1 MSFTGAPN
9 TPLRVQCY
17 VTPSKFTGMMGNLA
31 LAVTEACYLHAQG
44 YTEAIFYGLQNY
56 DSGGDFSAT
65 DKAKIAAIIDIFN
78 SRGLLCSVAFTG
90 TNTLLATIDFNN
102 TMPQK
107 FKALVSENEAWNY
120 SANLPWVSQDASG
133 NKSFYDL
140 IEVFKTY
147 RAALTAAELE
157 LVTYNGW
164 TKSSS
169 PAVSPS
175 PIYDSG
181 LPVLSFDVA
190 ANKIVV
196 QGDFSP
202 LGIAGGKQFE
212 VMGGAANTGANQVV
226 KVVDFPRAG
235 ATTFFEVN
243 NVLQAFGNTE
253 IYCYPNLS
261 NCFSFAVT
269 SRSLTG
275 NVATLNGTFSAGT
288 GLYKLAPGDRIRV
301 SGLAAPFNG
310 DFVISTVGATSITY
324 AVTNANISLITAP
337 GTVVLRYSGSLESEV
352 KLSYNIH
359 SLGTNQLIVR
369 GDKTFRFAGTNRV
382 TRINVTNGNGA
393 NTLFIVNG
401 PASYNAGTKLTTI
414 PVTASTA
421 AFTPVTG
428 FPVQFRGFADF
439 DVSGKVD
446 ISYSTLFGFAS
457 QQEMMY
463 ELVDLV
469 LIHIYTS
476 IPSYSYGRTRMI
488 ENGLAGLNTGTRK
501 NVGFIVSAEP
511 EFSGPW
517 FSGLAGIPLVPTYPA
532 KTVEQAYQ
540 YIVKP
545 MTTSPAQ
552 TGSPLHAQL
561 ESNVNIN
568 NWLDITTLTIFKD
581 DLMQALTLGN
591 GPNIYVNAGVDQ
603 TITNSNP
610 GSASLVGTYC
620 DDGLGGAHTIL
631 WTIVS
636 QPAGSPVST
645 LTNAN
650 NVNATL
656 NYQRPGLY
664 VLQMRVT
671 DAQGITDVAITN
683 VIILS
688 ASVPLNLSADATAT
702 SCYAVNDGE
711 INAIASGGVGPYT
724 YSITQGAF
732 SASNTTGA
740 FTGLAYGVYVLSV
753 VDSLGATA
761 TISVTVIRATQI
773 LPNLST
779 IQANCTPI
787 IGDPLYEDNFGNAAQ
802 FGFVNSGAGIA
813 PTLLQG
819 SGRFNLKTSGNIG
832 NPIEVSS
839 TWNAAPPF
847 PDPNSGCEYI
857 VTLTFTKIEQDVTVN
872 LFTGSTPTPATLNL
886 TPASSLVQ
894 TFKTGANP
902 TTFALQFQL
911 TESSVSLKEI
921 EISTISVSNDP
932 LCLALPR
939 QGSATVTPSGGASPY
954 NISWATLAL
963 PGTPIQSV
971 GSATTD
977 TLLAQPVTYIV
988 TIEDLNGCL
997 LETTFSITQ
1006 APPITIAS
1014 NVTNAGCAGN
1024 NGGAIDI
1031 TVVGGV
1037 GPYTYQWSGGSSAT
1051 TADISSLYAGSYT
1064 ILVTDSNGCT
1074 ETATITLTEFSAG
1087 SVTIDGKRSFCEN
1100 EDLDLAS
1107 TVTGGLAAFTY
1118 KWFADGVLVG
1128 TNPGLSIPALSVG
1141 FVHTIELEVTDANG
1155 CVFRDLALI
1164 TFDTNTLPAIAIS
1177 NSGPALN
1184 NCVGSQVTLT
1194 ASGQGANTV
1203 SWECVE
1209 AADSLGTGASIIV
1222 DNNYFYANAAP
1233 GDPLTFRASI
1243 TNGVCTVYDEIIVAY
1258 PLSIAVEITLITGN
1272 ACGGALNAGAVDISI
1287 INGCPGYTYAWT
1299 GPGGFTATTQ
1309 DISGLVSGTY
1319 DVIVTDSLGNT
1330 AAGQAIVFTSAPA
1343 IQTFEIIN
1351 NCKPGNNGEI
1361 NITVSGGTAPY
1372 TYSWH
1377 RSSDGYTATTRNIS
1391 SLKND
1396 TYNVIVTDANGCT
1409 VTGYFDVITELLTL
1423 ELIVT
1428 DLGCDGSDGLIE
1440 AVVTG
1445 GNTPV
1450 SYLWSDGSTL
1460 DSLAVSTGGNYWVIV
1475 SCDNGCSIQKYAFV
1489 PQTVGIQT
1497 SIYGQNPSTDTSS
1510 DGWAIVN
1517 VSGGSGIYT
1526 YLWDDGT
1533 ITSSNYNLSAGT
1545 HIVTVTDFNGCVSI
1559 QSITLLGINEPPVDP
1574 DDAEKKRYSCCA
1586 ANIAYLSAIA
1596 ERTGSSKK
1604 ECLEFQ
1610 SLFIS
1615 AIFAVYCD
1623 MKNVNSDCLTDEEKL
1638 NVIRILDEVCNE
1650 CKDCQ

>member
-56 DSGGDFSAT
+56 DSGGTFSAAN
-65 DKAKIAAIIDIFN
+65 KAKISAIIDVFN
-78 SRGLLCSVAFTG
+78 TRGIECCVAFTG
-90 TNTLLATIDFNN
+90 TNTLDATIDYNN
-102 TMPQK
+102 TMATK
-107 FKALVSENEAWNY
+107 FLGVVSENEAWNY

-133 NKSFYDL
+133 NRSFYDL
-140 IEVFKTY
+140 IETFKTR

-157 LVTYNGW
+157 LITYNGW
-164 TKSSS
+164 TKTSS
-169 PAVSPS
+169 ATSPS
-175 PIYDSG
+175 AIYDSG

-253 IYCYPNLS
+253 IYCYPNLN

-269 SRSLTG
+269 SRSLTS
-275 NVATLNGTFSAGT
+275 NVATLVGTFSAGT
-288 GLYKLAPGDRIRV
+288 GAYKLAPGDRITV
-301 SGLAAPFNG
+301 SGLSAPYNG
-310 DFVISTVGATSITY
+310 NFTITAVTGTSISY
-324 AVTNANISLITAP
+324 AVTNANLASVVAP
-337 GTVVLRYSGSLESEV
+337 GTVVLRYSGSLASEV

-382 TRINVTNGNGA
+382 TRINVTDGNGA

-401 PASYNAGTKLTTI
+401 TPSYNSGTKLTTI

-446 ISYSTLFGFAS
+446 ISYSALFGFAS

-476 IPSYSYGRTRMI
+476 IPSYSYGRSRMI
-488 ENGLAGLNTGTRK
+488 ENGLAGLNTGRRK
-501 NVGFIVSAEP
+501 NVGFIVSAEGA
-511 EFSGPW
+511 FSGPW
-517 FSGLAGIPLVPTYPA
+517 FSGAGGAP

-540 YIVKP
+540 YIVKS
-545 MTTSPAQ
+545 MSATLPAQ
-552 TGSPLHAQL
+552 TGSPLYAQF

-568 NWLDITTLTIFKD
+568 NWLDITTITIFKD

-591 GPNIYVNAGVDQ
+591 GPNIYVDAGVDQ
-603 TITNSNP
+603 TITNSSP

-631 WTIVS
+631 WTIIS

-645 LTNAN
+645 LANAN

-761 TISVTVIRATQI
+761 TVNVTVTRPTQIFPNLTTTQADCAPFVGPPFYEDDLGNATQF
-773 LPNLST
+773 NVT
-779 IQANCTPI
+779 DTG
-787 IGDPLYEDNFGNAAQ
+787 IGVPP
-802 FGFVNSGAGIA
+802 VI
-813 PTLLQG
+813 TQG
-819 SGRFNLKTSGNIG
+819 SGLLNIQTTGNIG
-832 NPIEVSS
+832 NDISVY
-839 TWNAAPPF
+839 AAFQSVPPLD
-847 PDPNSGCEYI
+847 DPYPTCEYI
-857 VTLTFTKIEQDVTVN
+857 VTLQFTKIEQDVTVN
-872 LFTGSTPTPATLNL
+872 IITGSSPTPATLNL
-886 TPASSLVQ
+886 TPLSSLTQ
-894 TFKTGANP
+894 TFKTGNFP
-902 TTFALQFQL
+902 SNLDFEFLL

-921 EISTISVSNDP
+921 EVSTISVSNDP
-932 LCLALPR
+932 LCNLLPTS
-939 QGSATVTPSGGASPY
+939 GTGTVIPTGGVAPY
-954 NISWATLAL
+954 NITWATAAA
-963 PGTPIQSV
+963 PGVPIQSD
-971 GSATTD
+971 GSVLTS
-977 TLLAQPVTYIV
+977 TLEAAPGSYIV
-988 TIEDLNGCL
+988 TVEDINGCQA
-997 LETTFSITQ
+997 TSAFSIVQ
-1006 APPITIAS
+1006 APPIVISS
-1014 NVTNAGCAGN
+1014 NITNAGCYGAN
-1024 NGGAIDI
+1024 NGAIDI
-1031 TVVGGV
+1031 SVVGGV

-1087 SVTIDGKRSFCEN
+1087 SVTIDGKRAFCEN

-1128 TNPGLSIPALSVG
+1128 TNPELSIPPLSVG
-1141 FVHTIELEVTDANG
+1141 FVHTVELEVTDANG

-1177 NSGPALN
+1177 NSGPALTS
-1184 NCVGSQVTLT
+1184 CPGSQITLT

-1203 SWECVE
+1203 NWECIGVVG
-1209 AADSLGTGASIIV
+1209 SLGTGASIIV
-1222 DNNYFYANAAP
+1222 DNIYFFTNGSDP
-1233 GDPLTFRASI
+1233 DPLVFQATI
-1243 TNGVCTVYDEIIVAY
+1243 TNGNCS
-1258 PLSIAVEITLITGN
+1258 SIATISVPYPVSVTIEISLITPN
-1272 ACGGALNAGAVDISI
+1272 VCGGALNTGAIDINV
-1287 INGCPGYTYAWT
+1287 INGCAPFTFAWT

-1309 DISGLVSGTY
+1309 NISGLVNGFYNVTVSDSVGNSTSGSATIITSNPTIDSFEITDNCRQGNYGAIDIVVSGGTEPYTY
-1319 DVIVTDSLGNT
+1319 AWTGPNGFTSTLQNLSNIAVGSYTVIVTDDKG
-1330 AAGQAIVFTSAPA
+1330 
-1343 IQTFEIIN
+1343 
-1351 NCKPGNNGEI
+1351 C
-1361 NITVSGGTAPY
+1361 
-1372 TYSWH
+1372 
-1377 RSSDGYTATTRNIS
+1377 TATG
-1391 SLKND
+1391 
-1396 TYNVIVTDANGCT
+1396 TYTVINSFLSVD
-1409 VTGYFDVITELLTL
+1409 
-1423 ELIVT
+1423 LIVT
-1428 DLGCDGSDGLIE
+1428 NLGCDGSNGLIQ

-1450 SYLWSDGSTL
+1450 TYLWDNGSTA
-1460 DSLAVSTGGNYWVIV
+1460 SSRVVTTGGNYWVIV
-1475 SCDNGCSIQKYAFV
+1475 SCENGCSIQKYAFV

-1533 ITSSNYNLSAGT
+1533 TTSSNYNLSAGT

-1596 ERTGSSKK
+1596 ERTGSSRK

-1615 AIFAVYCD
+1615 AVFAVYCD
-1623 MKNVNSDCLTDEEKL
+1623 MKNVNSDCLTDDEKL
-1638 NVIRILDEVCNE
+1638 KIIRILDEVCNE